1 MNTTAVTPE
10 TIATARSIKTLNII
24 YWTSTIIY
32 VLFDS
37 VGAIAFNTQ
46 PAIEGIRHL
55 GFPDYFRVELAIGK
69 MIGGILLIVPA
80 IPHRF
85 REWAYVGFGICG
97 ITATIGHLVVDGN
110 FSHAFMPVVV
120 LVVLLVSY
128 ITYHKRLKLRN

>member
-1 MNTTAVTPE
+1 MNTSTLNANN
-10 TIATARSIKTLNII
+10 ATSARSMKTLNII

-37 VGAIAFNTQ
+37 VGAIGFNTQ

-69 MIGGILLIVPA
+69 MIGGILLIVPV

-97 ITATIGHLVVDGN
+97 ITATIGHLVIDGN
-110 FSHAFMPVVV
+110 FSHAFMPIVV
-120 LVVLLVSY
+120 LAVLIVSY
-128 ITYHKRLKLRN
+128 VTYHKRLALRG